1 MNDAEAGLAHRAAG
15 ELAAAGFP
23 RIPAQVIMALTVQA
37 DGRLTAA
44 ELSDLLG
51 ASPAAISGAVRYLG
65 VLGMVRT
72 GTVPGTRRHA
82 YSLPP
87 LPWYAATL
95 IEDRNAPLLSVLEAG
110 VDGLPAGPGR
120 ERVDEMIGFF
130 RFLRTEMPRL
140 WERWR
145 AEGQPDR

>member
-1 MNDAEAGLAHRAAG
+1 MNDAESALAARAAA

-23 RIPAQVIMALTVQA
+23 RIPAQVVLALTVHPE
-37 DGRLTAA
+37 GRMTAA
-44 ELSDLLG
+44 ELGDLIG
-51 ASPAAISGAVRYLG
+51 ASPAAVSGAVRYLG

-95 IEDRNAPLLSVLEAG
+95 IEDRNAPLLAVLEDG
-110 VDGLPAGPGR
+110 VGDLPIGPGR

-130 RFLRTEMPRL
+130 RFLRAEMPLL

-145 AEGQPDR
+145 AERRPDD